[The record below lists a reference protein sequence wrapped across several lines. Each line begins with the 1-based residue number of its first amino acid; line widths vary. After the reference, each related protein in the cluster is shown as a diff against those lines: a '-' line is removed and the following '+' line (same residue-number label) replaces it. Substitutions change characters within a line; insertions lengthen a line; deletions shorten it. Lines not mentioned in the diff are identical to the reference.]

1 MSTQYPSNL
10 TREQFAVIEPM
21 LPKAK
26 PGGRKRE
33 VDLFEII
40 NAILYVFIE
49 GCRWRALPKDF
60 PKWQTVYTYLRNWK
74 IDGTWIADS

>member
-21 LPKAK
+21 LSKAK
-26 PGGRKRE
+26 SGGHKRE

-40 NAILYVFIE
+40 NTILYVLVE
-49 GCRWRALPKDF
+49 GCRWRALSATF
-60 PKWQTVYTYLRNWK
+60 PKWQTAKPV
-74 IDGTWIADS
+74 

>member
-10 TREQFAVIEPM
+10 TRTQFAVIEPM

-26 PGGRKRE
+26 PGGRKRK

-40 NAILYVFIE
+40 NAIY
-49 GCRWRALPKDF
+49 
-60 PKWQTVYTYLRNWK
+60 
-74 IDGTWIADS
+74 

>member
-1 MSTQYPSNL
+1 MGTMSTHYPSNL

-40 NAILYVFIE
+40 NAILYVLLE

-60 PKWQTVYTYLRNWK
+60 PK
-74 IDGTWIADS
+74 